1 MRPGRACVF
10 LFLIVLAGCATP
22 AETFWEGWPW
32 SIQPLREPELSMKP
46 LPNETGPIK
55 PLGR

>member
-1 MRPGRACVF
+1 VLA
-10 LFLIVLAGCATP
+10 LLAGCATP

-32 SIQPLREPELSMKP
+32 RIQPLPEHELSMKP
-46 LPNETGPIK
+46 LPIETGPIT